1 MTRPLVL
8 VTDYAW
14 PSLEHEEAALA
25 NVDPELVVAKNGDEA
40 ELVELARNAD
50 AILTNWIRVPP
61 SVLDAAPRCLVVS
74 RYGIGVDNIPVERA
88 TELGILVANT
98 PGFCVEEVSD
108 HVLALV
114 FACARRIVTL
124 ANSTQQGRWDVS
136 LARGAQR
143 LRGQTIGLVGFG
155 SIAQTL
161 AAKAAALG
169 LRVLAY
175 TPRIEEGVAD
185 GVETTRD
192 LARVLAEADY
202 LSLHAPATD
211 ESRGLI
217 GEGELRAMKPTAFL
231 VNTARGALVDEAA
244 LLRALDEGW
253 IAGAALDVLATE
265 PPRSNDPLLGRENVI
280 VTPHAAFYSET
291 SVAEVATRAARNVAL
306 VLEGGLPDSVVNPQ
320 VLDQE
325 NCRLRQLERV
335 R

>member
-1 MTRPLVL
+1 MARPIVL

-14 PSLEHEEAALA
+14 PSLDHERAALA
-25 NVDPELVVAKNGDEA
+25 EVDAELVVAETGDEA
-40 ELVELARNAD
+40 ELVRLAANAD
-50 AILTNWIRVPP
+50 AILTNWTRLPAEA
-61 SVLDAAPRCLVVS
+61 LDAAPRCLVVS

-114 FACARRIVTL
+114 LACARRIVTL
-124 ANSTQQGRWDVS
+124 ANATREGRWDVS

-143 LRGQTIGLVGFG
+143 LREQTLGLVGFG

-161 AAKAAALG
+161 APKAAALG

-175 TPRIEEGVAD
+175 SPRVEERVAD

-192 LARVLAEADY
+192 LERVLAEADY
-202 LSLHAPATD
+202 LSLHAPATA

-217 GEGELRAMKPTAFL
+217 GERELRVMKPTAFL

-244 LLRALDEGW
+244 LVRALDEGW

-265 PPRSNDPLLGRENVI
+265 PPPPKYPLLARNDVI

-291 SVAEVATRAARNVAL
+291 SVIEVASRAARNVTA
-306 VLEGGLPDSVVNPQ
+306 VLSGRLPDSIVNPQ
-320 VLDQE
+320 VLDQP
-325 NCRLRQLERV
+325 NCRRRQLERV

>member
-1 MTRPLVL
+1 
-8 VTDYAW
+8 
-14 PSLEHEEAALA
+14 
-25 NVDPELVVAKNGDEA
+25 
-40 ELVELARNAD
+40 
-50 AILTNWIRVPP
+50 
-61 SVLDAAPRCLVVS
+61 
-74 RYGIGVDNIPVERA
+74 
-88 TELGILVANT
+88 
-98 PGFCVEEVSD
+98 
-108 HVLALV
+108 VLALV
-114 FACARRIVTL
+114 LACARRIVTL
-124 ANSTQQGRWDVS
+124 ASSTRDGRWDVS

-143 LRGQTIGLVGFG
+143 LRGQTLGLVGFG
-155 SIAQTL
+155 SIAQEL
-161 AAKAAALG
+161 ASRAAALG

-175 TPRIEEGVAD
+175 TPRVEERIDG

-217 GEGELRAMKPTAFL
+217 GETELRAMKPSAFL

-244 LLRALDEGW
+244 LVRALDEGW

-265 PPRSNDPLLGRENVI
+265 PPPPNHPLLARDDVI

-306 VLEGGLPDSVVNPQ
+306 VLAGQLPESIVNPQ
-320 VLDQE
+320 VLDQP